1 LEAFTA
7 HPVDIFELAQLR
19 SGSHTAV
26 PLWVRSGGTILFHA
40 MTFTRFVTRSAF
52 RNRLRSLLTVSS
64 IAFSLLLLSVMLT
77 LWRSFYIDKGAP
89 DSALRVMTR
98 HKVSLANFLPIY
110 YRDKIRTVPGVVH
123 VVPMTWFGGKYIDDK
138 PANFFAQFATDP
150 EEYFDVAA
158 DKIMPPEQLAAWK
171 KDRAGCV
178 ADSELAKK
186 HHWKVGD
193 RITLQGTI
201 FPTNLDLTL
210 RGIYTI
216 DPPLSNLYFH
226 AKYLEESVSWFK
238 DSAGFYFTRV
248 DTSENM
254 PKAARAIDDMF
265 HSTPVPT
272 KSESEQAFR
281 LDFIAT
287 LGNVKLFIL
296 SICGA
301 VVFTMLLV
309 SANTMA
315 MSIRERTREVA
326 VLRTLGF
333 TRERIFKLLLSE
345 ALAIALI
352 GGLAGVALATL
363 ILGALSRPGIG
374 MPVSLHMTTATALVV
389 MLVAA
394 LVGVTSAVIPSY
406 RASRLHI
413 VDALRHIG

>member
-1 LEAFTA
+1 
-7 HPVDIFELAQLR
+7 
-19 SGSHTAV
+19 
-26 PLWVRSGGTILFHA
+26 

-89 DSALRVMTR
+89 DSALRIMTR

-178 ADSELAKK
+178 VDANLAKK
-186 HHWKVGD
+186 HNWKIGD

-216 DPPLSNLYFH
+216 DPPLSNLYFQ

-248 DTSENM
+248 DTAENM
-254 PKAARAIDDMF
+254 PKAAHAIDDMF

-287 LGNVKLFIL
+287 LGNVKAFIL

-333 TRERIFKLLLSE
+333 TRERIFQLLLSE

-363 ILGALSRPGIG
+363 IIGALSRPGIG
-374 MPVSLHMTTATALVV
+374 MPVSMHMTTATALVV

>member
-1 LEAFTA
+1 
-7 HPVDIFELAQLR
+7 
-19 SGSHTAV
+19 
-26 PLWVRSGGTILFHA
+26 
-40 MTFTRFVTRSAF
+40 
-52 RNRLRSLLTVSS
+52 
-64 IAFSLLLLSVMLT
+64 
-77 LWRSFYIDKGAP
+77 
-89 DSALRVMTR
+89 
-98 HKVSLANFLPIY
+98 
-110 YRDKIRTVPGVVH
+110 
-123 VVPMTWFGGKYIDDK
+123 MTWFGGKYIDDK

-178 ADSELAKK
+178 VDANLAKK
-186 HHWKVGD
+186 HNWNIGD

-238 DSAGFYFTRV
+238 DSAGFYFTRI
-248 DTSENM
+248 DTVENM
-254 PKAARAIDDMF
+254 PKAAHAIDDMF

-287 LGNVKLFIL
+287 LGNVKAFIL

-333 TRERIFKLLLSE
+333 TRERIFQLLLSE

-363 ILGALSRPGIG
+363 IIGALSRPGIG
-374 MPVSLHMTTATALVV
+374 MPVSMHMTTATALVV

>member
-1 LEAFTA
+1 
-7 HPVDIFELAQLR
+7 
-19 SGSHTAV
+19 
-26 PLWVRSGGTILFHA
+26 

-52 RNRLRSLLTVSS
+52 RNRLRSTLTLAS

-89 DSALRVMTR
+89 DSALRIMTR

-123 VVPMTWFGGKYIDDK
+123 VVPMSWFGGKYIDDK

-158 DKIMPPEQLAAWK
+158 DKIMPHEQLVAWK

-178 ADSELAKK
+178 VDADLARK
-186 HHWKVGD
+186 HHWKIGD

-216 DPPLSNLYFH
+216 EPPNSNLYFH
-226 AKYLEESVSWFK
+226 AKYLEESVPWFK

-248 DTSENM
+248 DTAQNM
-254 PKAARAIDDMF
+254 PDAARAIDAMF

-287 LGNVKLFIL
+287 LGNVKAFIL

-309 SANTMA
+309 CANTMA

-333 TRERIFKLLLSE
+333 TREHIFQLLLSE

-352 GGLAGVALATL
+352 GGALGVAFATL
-363 ILGALSRPGIG
+363 LIGALSRPGIG
-374 MPVSLHMTTATALVV
+374 VPVSMHMTIATAAVV

-394 LVGVTSAVIPSY
+394 LVGLTSAVIPSY
-406 RASRLHI
+406 RASHLHI